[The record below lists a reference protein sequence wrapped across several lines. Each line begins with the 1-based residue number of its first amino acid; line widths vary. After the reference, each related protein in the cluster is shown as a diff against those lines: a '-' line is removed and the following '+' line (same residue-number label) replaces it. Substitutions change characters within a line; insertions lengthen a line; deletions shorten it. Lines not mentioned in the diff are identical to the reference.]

1 MSVVNIFSG
10 SFCGA
15 EEAAHDVT
23 ASLHSRLVRD
33 EDIIGLAARE
43 SGLAAGILRRTMFGK
58 ASLFN
63 QFTHERDRAASH
75 LKLAMARTLEEDD
88 LVFLGFAAQLVPRTI
103 SHILHV
109 CLIAEIKHRTHR
121 AVRELGLSEKEA
133 QIRLHRDNEA
143 AIRWIEYLGLSDPWN
158 PARYD
163 ILIPLD
169 KTPLEEAVGLIRD
182 HAQGQALAPTAASRR
197 AGEDFVLAARV
208 ELALAETGHSLQD
221 VAVGCGDGKVTV
233 QINKKVLRLG
243 HLSEELKKVAGNVD
257 GVREVAI
264 TTGPGYYQADVYRRA
279 EFHLPSKV
287 LLVDDEREFVQTL
300 SERLLL
306 RKIGSAVV
314 YDGQEALRVMAEEE
328 PEVIVLDLKMPGL
341 DGVEVLRRIKR
352 DYPKV
357 EVIILTGHGSERDKE
372 TCLNLGAYAYLEK
385 PVDIDQLSQYMR
397 QAHEK
402 VRRVGD

>member
-1 MSVVNIFSG
+1 MSVVNIFGG

-15 EEAAHDVT
+15 EEAAHEVT
-23 ASLHSRLVRD
+23 ASLNYRLVRD
-33 EDIIGLAARE
+33 EDVIGLAARE
-43 SGLAAGILRRTMFGK
+43 SGLGAGTLRRAMYGK
-58 ASLFN
+58 PSLFN
-63 QFTHERDRAASH
+63 QFTHERDRAGSY
-75 LKLAMARTLEEDD
+75 LKLALARVLEEVN

-103 SHILHV
+103 SHVLHV
-109 CLIAEIKHRTHR
+109 CLIAEIKHRTDR
-121 AVRELGLSEKEA
+121 AVREMGLTEKEA
-133 QIRLHRDNEA
+133 QSRLHRDNEA
-143 AIRWIEYLGLSDPWN
+143 AVRWMEYLGLGDPWD

-169 KTPLEEAVGLIRD
+169 KTPLEEAAGLICD
-182 HAQGQALAPTAASRR
+182 HAQGQALAPTAASRQ
-197 AGEDFVLAARV
+197 AEADFLLSARV
-208 ELALAETGHSLQD
+208 ELALAEAGHSLQD
-221 VAVGCGDGKVTV
+221 VAVGSGEGRVTV

-243 HLSEELKKVAGNVD
+243 HLSEELERVVGSVA
-257 GVREVAI
+257 GVREVKV
-264 TTGPGYYQADVYRRA
+264 TTGSGYYQADVYRRA

-328 PEVIVLDLKMPGL
+328 PEVIVLDLKMPGI

-357 EVIILTGHGSERDKE
+357 EVIILTGHGSERDRE

-397 QAHEK
+397 QAYDKIRQAE
-402 VRRVGD
+402 G